1 MIFVGIDWAEDHH
14 DLCLRDEAGAGL
26 GTRRVP
32 DTVEGVRQIH
42 DLLGGHVEAPEEA
55 VVGIETD
62 SGLLPKALVA
72 AGYQVYVIN
81 PLAASRY
88 RDRHR
93 VSGAKSDAGDAK
105 VLADLVRTDRHNH
118 RLATGET
125 ELSEA
130 IKALARAHQSL
141 VWSSQ
146 RQANQLR
153 STLRIFY
160 PGALAAFG
168 SDLNSPDALAVLG
181 LAPTPCAGRRLTT
194 SQIAAALRKGGRRRN
209 VDKVAERIHDA
220 LRAPQL
226 EATDLIA
233 DAYGEIV
240 RAAVAVL
247 VALANQIER
256 LEAELAD
263 RLWVHPDSEIL
274 LSLPGLGPILGA
286 RVLGEFGDDRSR
298 FKDPKARKAYAGTAP
313 ITRASGTRHV
323 VLARRARNKRLADA
337 CQNWAF
343 CALTCSPGAR
353 HHYNAQRAKGKT
365 NSQALR
371 SLANRLVGIL
381 HGCLMNGELYREDV
395 AWPSLDTVA
404 A

>member
-42 DLLGGHVEAPEEA
+42 DLLGGHVEAPGEA

-194 SQIAAALRKGGRRRN
+194 RQIAAALRKGGRRRN

-263 RLWVHPDSEIL
+263 RFRVHPDSEIL